1 MRKNTSASM
10 SMPKLTVRR
19 SAPAAIGTGVRA
31 IRRVVVHASVLK
43 ASQLRSGD
51 LVALSEADDGSIKK
65 VRIILYIPVSP
76 SQLI

>member
-1 MRKNTSASM
+1 
-10 SMPKLTVRR
+10 
-19 SAPAAIGTGVRA
+19 
-31 IRRVVVHASVLK
+31 
-43 ASQLRSGD
+43 LRSGD